1 MDTLKLIKKA
11 QKGNIT
17 SFELLITHYKQA
29 MYYMAKTILKNDEDC
44 ADAIQ
49 ESIIKAFLNIHKL
62 KEPSYFKTWLIRIVM
77 NESYHLL
84 RKSTNIIPLDSILEP
99 SYNHPMSD
107 YLEIEE
113 ALDHLSNDHRQL
125 LILFYTVGLSIK
137 EIADVLDLPENT
149 VKSKM
154 HRARQKMKDY
164 LTEKETEEH
173 SWTSGKS
180 F

>member
-11 QKGNIT
+11 QKGNIA
-17 SFELLITHYKQA
+17 SFELLITNYKQA
-29 MYYMAKTILKNDEDC
+29 MFYMAKTILKNDEDC

-49 ESIIKAFLNIHKL
+49 ESIIKAFLNIHHL
-62 KEPSYFKTWLIRIVM
+62 KEPSFFKTWLIRIVM
-77 NESYHLL
+77 NECYQLL
-84 RKSTNIIPLDSILEP
+84 RKSTNIIPIDSILEP
-99 SYNHPMSD
+99 SYNQAISQN
-107 YLEIEE
+107 LEIEE
-113 ALDHLSNDHRQL
+113 ALDHLSNEHRQL
-125 LILFYTVGLSIK
+125 LMLFYTVGLSIK
-137 EIADVLDLPENT
+137 EIAEILTLPENT

-164 LTEKETEEH
+164 LTEKGKEAH